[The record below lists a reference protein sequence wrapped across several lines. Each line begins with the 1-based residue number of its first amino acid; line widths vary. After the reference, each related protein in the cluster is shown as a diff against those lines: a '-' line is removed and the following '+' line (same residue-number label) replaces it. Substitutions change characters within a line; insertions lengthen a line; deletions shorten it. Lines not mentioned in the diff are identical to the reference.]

1 LPLAGNLVR
10 DNLVHLQYK
19 QHMAMQINAIYTPT
33 QSLYVVSHHRH
44 IKLPVLCSTTGWFHM
59 HDDVM
64 LSPANHS

>member
-44 IKLPVLCSTTGWFHM
+44 IKTACS
-59 HDDVM
+59 V
-64 LSPANHS
+64 